1 MTKESNDM
9 TKESIDITKES
20 DRTNV
25 PKKITNELIT
35 EKIKKEFERLLGVV
49 IENNMF
55 PGSQPV
61 AIEKK
66 DLIILKKKEYVVCE
80 KTDGERIILIIINI
94 DNKPMCF
101 TINRKNE
108 YFYVALS
115 LKKEVFEGTIFDGE
129 LIKNK
134 NDEMT
139 YIIHDCLS
147 YNGRNFMNLNHRL
160 RYAAGIDFIV
170 KRYLHKKND
179 FFKIKTKLFY
189 NFIHAS
195 DKTGGIKTTW
205 KHIQETTENC
215 IDGLI
220 FTPIY
225 EKIILGRQNT
235 LFKWKEFNT
244 IDLLVKSYKEKIN
257 LYFHKNGN
265 KLFKS
270 FDKDSDNYSIIVNYF
285 SENSLDL
292 KGNIIIE
299 FKYSIKNEIFT
310 PYRIRNDKDKPNGE
324 ITVINT
330 LKNIKESIILE
341 DFV

>member
-1 MTKESNDM
+1 MTVSENLY
-9 TKESIDITKES
+9 ENI
-20 DRTNV
+20 
-25 PKKITNELIT
+25 PKKITNEVLI
-35 EKIKKEFERLLGVV
+35 EKIKKELERLMEVV
-49 IENNMF
+49 IDNNTF

-66 DLIILKKKEYVVCE
+66 DFPILKKKEYVVCE
-80 KTDGERIILIIINI
+80 KTDGERIILIMINI

-101 TINRKNE
+101 IINRKNE
-108 YFYVALS
+108 YSYVALS
-115 LKKEVFEGTIFDGE
+115 LKKEVFEGTIFYGE

-134 NDEMT
+134 KNENN

-147 YNGRNFMNLNHRL
+147 YNGRNYMKMNHRL
-160 RYAAGIDFIV
+160 RYAAGIDFIL
-170 KRYLHKKND
+170 KRYINKEND
-179 FFKIKTKLFY
+179 FFNIKTKLFY
-189 NFIHAS
+189 NFIHAG

-205 KHIQETTENC
+205 KHIAETTENC

-225 EKIILGRQNT
+225 ERIILGRQNT

-270 FDKDSDNYSIIVNYF
+270 LNKDSENYSGIVNYF

-299 FKYSIKNEIFT
+299 FKYSIINE
-310 PYRIRNDKDKPNGE
+310 
-324 ITVINT
+324 
-330 LKNIKESIILE
+330 
-341 DFV
+341 

>member
-1 MTKESNDM
+1 MNT
-9 TKESIDITKES
+9 
-20 DRTNV
+20 
-25 PKKITNELIT
+25 
-35 EKIKKEFERLLGVV
+35 
-49 IENNMF
+49 F

-80 KTDGERIILIIINI
+80 KTDGERIILIMINI

-101 TINRKNE
+101 IINRKNE
-108 YFYVALS
+108 YSYVALS

-134 NDEMT
+134 NNENT
-139 YIIHDCLS
+139 YIIHDCLC
-147 YNGRNFMNLNHRL
+147 YNGRNFMEMSHRL
-160 RYAAGIDFIV
+160 RYSAGIDFIM
-170 KRYLHKKND
+170 KRYIHKEND
-179 FFKIKTKLFY
+179 FFRIKTKLFY
-189 NFIHAS
+189 NFIPSS
-195 DKTGGIKTTW
+195 DKSGGIKTTW
-205 KHIQETTENC
+205 KHIQDSTENS

-225 EKIILGRQNT
+225 ERITLGRQNT
-235 LFKWKEFNT
+235 LFKWKDLNT
-244 IDLLVKSYKEKIN
+244 IDLLVKTYKEKIN

-270 FDKDSDNYSIIVNYF
+270 FDKDSDNYRRIINYF
-285 SENSLDL
+285 SDHSLEL
-292 KGNIIIE
+292 KGNNIIE
-299 FKYSIKNEIFT
+299 FKYSIINEIFT

-330 LKNIKESIILE
+330 LKNIKESITLE

>member
-1 MTKESNDM
+1 MTVEES
-9 TKESIDITKES
+9 T
-20 DRTNV
+20 
-25 PKKITNELIT
+25 PKKITNDLIT
-35 EKIKKEFERLLGVV
+35 EKIKKEFERLLGV
-49 IENNMF
+49 NGMNTF

-80 KTDGERIILIIINI
+80 KTDGERIILIMINI

-101 TINRKNE
+101 IINRKNE
-108 YFYVALS
+108 YSYVALS

-134 NDEMT
+134 NNENT
-139 YIIHDCLS
+139 YIIHDCLC
-147 YNGRNFMNLNHRL
+147 YNGRNFMEMSHRL
-160 RYAAGIDFIV
+160 RYSAGIDFIM
-170 KRYLHKKND
+170 KRYIHKEND
-179 FFKIKTKLFY
+179 FFRIKTKLFY
-189 NFIHAS
+189 NFIPSS
-195 DKTGGIKTTW
+195 DKSGGIKTTW
-205 KHIQETTENC
+205 KHIQDSTENS

-235 LFKWKEFNT
+235 LFKWKDLNT
-244 IDLLVKSYKEKIN
+244 IDLLVKTYKEKIN

-270 FDKDSDNYSIIVNYF
+270 FDKDSDNYRRIVNYF
-285 SENSLDL
+285 SDNSLEL
-292 KGNIIIE
+292 KSNNIIE
-299 FKYSIKNEIFT
+299 FKYSIINEIFT

-330 LKNIKESIILE
+330 LKNIKESITLE